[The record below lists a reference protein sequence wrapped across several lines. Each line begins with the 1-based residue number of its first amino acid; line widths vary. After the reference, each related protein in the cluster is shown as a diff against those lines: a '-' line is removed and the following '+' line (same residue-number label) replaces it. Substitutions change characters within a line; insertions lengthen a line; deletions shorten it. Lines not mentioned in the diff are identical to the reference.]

1 MKNNM
6 SIIEKINW
14 AEENDVKAFYI
25 EVDFIYPMEVY
36 ALSKKGWELVNFN
49 KGILVKKK
57 GIV

>member
-1 MKNNM
+1 M

-25 EVDFIYPMEVY
+25 EVDFIYPMEAY
-36 ALSKKGWELVNFN
+36 AISKKGWELVNFN

-57 GIV
+57 GIA